1 MFQKP
6 PKMFHLEHMREGG
19 EIMETTAGGVDL
31 HRVRLMALLNELVRE
46 HGQRGAAEVL
56 GVDRKTLW
64 RSMERGEMS
73 KLLTEALERVMLAG
87 GGSAAARQRELHAAL
102 EKGLKRLEG
111 RVGALEKEARAGLGE
126 LRAAVEQTGHGRP
139 VGGRL
144 RELARRVGVL
154 ERGGV
159 GSPVEAD
166 SVAGV
171 RGRRRRRGAF
181 RPGLVTEEPHPGEEE
196 SYGAGMALVAE
207 WRELWDRRSEGTR
220 LEQAACR
227 VRIME
232 LEIAMLGE
240 HGLTL
245 PPETEPLHPSRRAVQ
260 LDWRLRELEDLRA
273 ERRRLELYDRLRR
286 TLTLGLWKR

>member
-1 MFQKP
+1 MK
-6 PKMFHLEHMREGG
+6 
-19 EIMETTAGGVDL
+19 TTAGEVDL

-144 RELARRVGVL
+144 RELARRVGML
-154 ERGGV
+154 ESGGV
-159 GSPVEAD
+159 GLPVEAV
-166 SVAGV
+166 SATGE
-171 RGRRRRRGAF
+171 RRRRRGEF

-207 WRELWDRRSEGTR
+207 WRELWDRRGEGTA

-260 LDWRLRELEDLRA
+260 LDWRLRELADLRA
-273 ERRRLELYDRLRR
+273 ERRRLELLDRLRR
-286 TLTLGLWKR
+286 TLTFGLWKR